1 MTVVQSNMIKIFFI
15 ATLFMVA
22 FTGCSST
29 PKEVVKIP
37 TCVFP
42 GTDVAA
48 PGWVCDE
55 PISDIPVSAVGISE
69 PSNAGISFMKD
80 IATADARG
88 KLASQFQVQVQKMV
102 KSYFGTTGIAQTETV
117 DRVAESVLKTI
128 TNQTLIGSKVYRS
141 VIGPKGRYF
150 VLVGLDN
157 ENIQKA
163 AEAAI
168 RTSMNNERAV
178 WQKMQAKRSF
188 DELAEEI
195 SKQQVQ

>member
-1 MTVVQSNMIKIFFI
+1 MYVVQSNMIKLFFI
-15 ATLFMVA
+15 ALLMVA

-29 PKEVVKIP
+29 PKKEEKIT

-42 GTDVAA
+42 GTNEAA

-55 PISDIPVSAVGISE
+55 PIPEIPVSAVGISE

-102 KSYFGTTGIAQTETV
+102 KNFFGTTGIAQTESV

-128 TNQTLIGSKVYRS
+128 TNQTLIGSKVFRS
-141 VIGPKGRYF
+141 ATGPKGRYF

-157 ENIQKA
+157 ENIQVA